1 MCERASVYRM
11 SSDPWC
17 GEGETAMQ
25 YTYPWWAD
33 ESMLVAGILRTIHS
47 VCEEVAPEDFVGVPS
62 LVDSAVTVC

>member
-1 MCERASVYRM
+1 
-11 SSDPWC
+11 
-17 GEGETAMQ
+17 MQ